1 MAVQILL
8 SLAILIISA
17 KIFGEIAE
25 RLKMASLAGE
35 IFGGIIAGPILH
47 LVAPDATLQEIAGLG
62 ILFVFFLIG
71 LNLRSEKSELYS
83 SSILAIVSS
92 LASFAA
98 GFILAFYSS
107 GDIFLSSVVGAALL
121 STSPSATMNAIAV
134 LGEYKTRAYKFV
146 ISAELVESFL
156 AIIVISGLSLLFS
169 GKADTFTI
177 LLLVSAFVAF
187 LAAAV
192 TIGPVVTK
200 KLLSLLRFAKD
211 EQIYISI
218 PLIILFIAAFISEK
232 TGLLGL
238 AGAFLIGI
246 MMRNFQI
253 TESTIVPK
261 IKTIGHGFFIPL
273 FFAYSALSMDI
284 GSVSLWLIVIMIIAA
299 VVGKI
304 AVYGL
309 LGNFFNLKN
318 REKKI
323 IILAMLPKGEF
334 TIIIAQIALAAAI
347 ISTGVY
353 SSLIIFTIVSVA
365 LSPFLLR
372 FFGK

>member
-35 IFGGIIAGPILH
+35 IFGGIVAGPVMH
-47 LVAPDATLQEIAGLG
+47 LVAPAATLQEIAGLG

-71 LNLRSEKSELYS
+71 LNLKSEKSELYS
-83 SSILAIVSS
+83 SSILAVLSS

-98 GFILAFYSS
+98 GFMLAFYSS

-134 LGEYKTRAYKFV
+134 LGEYKTRAYKFI
-146 ISAELVESFL
+146 ISAEL

-192 TIGPVVTK
+192 TVGPIVTK
-200 KLLSLLRFAKD
+200 KLLSLFRFAKD

-218 PLIILFIAAFISEK
+218 PLIILFIAAFISER

-284 GSVSLWLIVIMIIAA
+284 GSVSVWLIVIMIVAA
-299 VVGKI
+299 VAGKV

-353 SSLIIFTIVSVA
+353 STLIIFTIVSVA